1 VNYLLAKESV
11 KRRIESEEGIS
22 YTEFSYS
29 LLQAYDFLVLHDR
42 LNCRLQVGG
51 SDQWGNIVAG
61 TDLIRKLRGAQAYGL
76 VSPLLLTASG
86 GKFGK
91 TEAGAVWLD
100 ASRTSPF
107 RFYQFWFNS
116 DDRDVVTYLKFFTFK
131 ARDEIEELDRL
142 TREHPERRD
151 AQRELARE
159 VTALVHGP
167 NEVARAER
175 AAAVLFGGSIAGAAV
190 DDILMVFDDAPSISV
205 NTASMERGVA
215 AAELAVTAG
224 LAASK
229 GEAVRLIKQGGLY
242 VNDRRLTD
250 ERGLVTVADAIGGA
264 VIVLRK
270 GQRERRIV
278 KIEREQS

>member
-1 VNYLLAKESV
+1 M
-11 KRRIESEEGIS
+11 
-22 YTEFSYS
+22 
-29 LLQAYDFLVLHDR
+29 
-42 LNCRLQVGG
+42 
-51 SDQWGNIVAG
+51 
-61 TDLIRKLRGAQAYGL
+61 
-76 VSPLLLTASG
+76 
-86 GKFGK
+86 
-91 TEAGAVWLD
+91 WLD

-131 ARDEIEELDRL
+131 GREEIEELDRL

-167 NEVARAER
+167 DDVARAER
-175 AAAVLFGGSIAGAAV
+175 AAAVLFGGSIAGAPV

-205 NTASMERGVA
+205 SAASMERGAA

-250 ERGLVTVADAIGGA
+250 ERGLVTMADAIGGA